1 MSVTDRD
8 PERIADAHGVL
19 DNLFLASG
27 GASIVKEITVICN
40 NAHARPRR
48 GFTVLSCGP
57 ASRGALG
64 SAAAGRNQSII
75 IASNNDPRHRALP
88 SPRPICAPPRRD
100 RKHNG
105 VWGVVRL
112 PRAASRYGTY
122 RDRHHPGGR
131 LINGR
136 VSD

>member
-88 SPRPICAPPRRD
+88 SPLVRFMPSRDGIANTTVFGAWCVYLGQHLATVPIA
-100 RKHNG
+100 
-105 VWGVVRL
+105 
-112 PRAASRYGTY
+112 TT
-122 RDRHHPGGR
+122 
-131 LINGR
+131 IIR
-136 VSD
+136 VAD